1 MSDFFQR
8 KSSVGLKIPEP
19 GPYDFAEKDSAKA
32 CGLDKKDLTARHNKM
47 FSTNSFDINEKS
59 NPIASIAARFED
71 HFSKREMAFMLSAET
86 IQKIMKEEKK
96 EEENGK

>member
-8 KSSVGLKIPEP
+8 KSPVGLKIPEP
-19 GPYDFAEKDSAKA
+19 GPYDFAEEDSAKA
-32 CGLDKKDLTARHNKM
+32 CGLDRKDFTARYTKM
-47 FSTNSFDINEKS
+47 FSTNSLDINEKS

-71 HFSKREMAFMLSAET
+71 HFSKREMAFMLSAEI
-86 IQKIMKEEKK
+86 IQEIIKKEKK